1 MSEEQNAQ
9 IEDNS
14 VHQDYEVITEKYESY
29 PGSSDSNESKE
40 ETPKDEQAVD
50 NSVKD
55 EQSNEDSS
63 KDEQAVDEQKI
74 QDADIEQIKK
84 FGNVIKGIVG
94 GFMKEFIPKINEA
107 KTNIKDILSNV
118 LDQVEKENTKQD
130 SDEQSNASDDLD
142 KLVKEIEEEFRSI
155 KDRSTMNIIVPSN
168 DEVEE
173 EETKDADEDQQD
185 EDYDENEEEQQ
196 EDDDDEE
203 DEDYDENEEE
213 QDDAFWEMYDDRCKF
228 VVSVDDKPIG
238 YFDEFRKAQKYIIK
252 IYNQFVSS
260 RLGSFLRTERSVDT
274 IKVYTKTP
282 YLWFIYAEQLCFNAT
297 IDTVYRFKVD
307 A

>member
-1 MSEEQNAQ
+1 MSEEQKAQ

-14 VHQDYEVITEKYESY
+14 VNQDYEVITEKSESY

-40 ETPKDEQAVD
+40 ETPKDEQTVD
-50 NSVKD
+50 NSVK
-55 EQSNEDSS
+55 EDSS

-84 FGNVIKGIVG
+84 FGNVVKGIVG

-173 EETKDADEDQQD
+173 EETKDEDGDEEEQQD
-185 EDYDENEEEQQ
+185 EDYDENEAEEQ
-196 EDDDDEE
+196 DDD
-203 DEDYDENEEE
+203 DEDYDENEEEE